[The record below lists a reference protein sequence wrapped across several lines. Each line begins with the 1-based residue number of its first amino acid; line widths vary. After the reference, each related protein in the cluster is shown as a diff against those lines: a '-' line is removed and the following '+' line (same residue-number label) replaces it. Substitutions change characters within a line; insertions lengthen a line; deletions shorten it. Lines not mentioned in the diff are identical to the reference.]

1 MIDGMTGDPGSCSQ
15 LGGALRSH
23 AARLLALRDELA
35 GGASRVGRGTGASGD
50 GALGADLG
58 ADLEADLRL
67 LDAVVDRLDAGGAT
81 LQRYAQELA
90 EVAESVRRLER
101 EAVDAGLLLEGLRVV
116 EPWGVLTTDLAQ
128 RRHRAQP
135 ALQQRADRLASQLGR
150 ARGVTTRAMVDATQA
165 LAVAA
170 TVALSGR

>member
-50 GALGADLG
+50 GALD

-150 ARGVTTRAMVDATQA
+150 ARGVTTRAMVEATQA

-170 TVALSGR
+170 TVALTGR